1 MAEAPTEQREFTE
14 EVDTSTKL
22 AYERT
27 RLAYERTM
35 QAWIRTATSLIT
47 FGFSVYKFFQ
57 LERPPGFKQTSII
70 GSREFGEILVLLG
83 IGSLVLATIEYRGRE
98 RELEKQWPHERRR
111 SLAIWLAGAMSIL
124 GVLALISMFVRA

>member
-1 MAEAPTEQREFTE
+1 MAEAATDQREFTKE
-14 EVDTSTKL
+14 LDTATKL

-35 QAWIRTATSLIT
+35 QAWIRTAASLIT

-57 LERPPGFKQTSII
+57 IERPVGLKPAGII
-70 GSREFGEILVLLG
+70 GAREFGEILVLLG

-98 RELEKQWPHERRR
+98 HELEKEWPHKQRR
-111 SLAIWLAGAMSIL
+111 SLAIWLAGAISVL
-124 GVLALISMFVRA
+124 GVLALVAMFTRA

>member
-1 MAEAPTEQREFTE
+1 MAEAGTDQRELTKE
-14 EVDTSTKL
+14 LDTSTRL

-57 LERPPGFKQTSII
+57 LEAPALKKPSII

-98 RELEKQWPHERRR
+98 RELEKEWPHKQRR
-111 SLAIWLAGAMSIL
+111 SLAVWLAGAMSIL
-124 GVLALISMFVRA
+124 GLAALISMFLRA

>member
-1 MAEAPTEQREFTE
+1 MAEGDDQREITK

-57 LERPPGFKQTSII
+57 LERPT
-70 GSREFGEILVLLG
+70 GSRKPRL
-83 IGSLVLATIEYRGRE
+83 SARANSARYSC
-98 RELEKQWPHERRR
+98 R
-111 SLAIWLAGAMSIL
+111 SASHRW
-124 GVLALISMFVRA
+124 

>member
-1 MAEAPTEQREFTE
+1 MAEATDQREITK

-57 LERPPGFKQTSII
+57 LERPTGLPQTSII

-83 IGSLVLATIEYRGRE
+83 IASLVIATIEYRGRE
-98 RELEKQWPHERRR
+98 HELEKEWPHKQRR

-124 GVLALISMFVRA
+124 GLLALVSMFVRA